1 MKHTNEQLGDML
13 LRLSTSGHDGV
24 SALAHSILV
33 NADIDLTSKSSVASE
48 SADEEE
54 VAAASADT
62 NVDPFATDVNVNSL
76 IALGVIEESDKS
88 NLEFVVSKLAG
99 VVCALRTELQNTY
112 VPEEAHSRALD
123 AATVAQYAAHYRDAL
138 QGKAYLEV
146 IYDDPFVFNNLA
158 PEEAAGLA
166 TALRELTRCERALWV
181 QISNTGRSE

>member
-13 LRLSTSGHDGV
+13 LRLSTSGHGGV

-76 IALGVIEESDKS
+76 IALGVIEESDKN

-112 VPEEAHSRALD
+112 VPDVASTALD
-123 AATVAQYAAHYRDAL
+123 ATVVAQYAESYKEAL
-138 QGKAYLEV
+138 KGKAYLEV
-146 IYDDPFVFNNLA
+146 VYDDPFVFNNLS

-166 TALRELTRCERALWV
+166 LALRAVTRVDRSLWV
-181 QISNTGRSE
+181 KISTTGRND